1 MIMFHLKSQSHF
13 PVLAQIRFHP
23 IRSFIV
29 CQQYRPISIS
39 ISRHTPRVSFPK
51 NTRSF
56 TNSSLNY
63 SNKSFSMDQ
72 DQNTETI
79 IGIGQLCSTADI
91 QQNLLTCQKLAKEAS
106 EQGAKALF
114 LPEATDYI
122 TTPGS
127 PPTSLSLALPMKT
140 SPFVLGLQSS
150 AKEFSLA
157 INVGIHVPNASGNK
171 VLNRSIWISESG
183 DIVGQYDKVHLFDY
197 AAAGLKESDSVE
209 AGKKIGGPVET
220 CVGKV
225 GLLIC
230 FDLRFP
236 TASLHLRTRNTQI
249 LTYPSAFTIPTGLLH
264 WETLLRARAIETQ
277 SYVVAAA
284 QVGSH
289 NVKRKSYGHSMVIDP
304 LGRVVL
310 DMGGEGDVEGEESTL
325 ASGKLGI
332 ARIDLGKVREAREK
346 MPLMART

>member
-1 MIMFHLKSQSHF
+1 
-13 PVLAQIRFHP
+13 
-23 IRSFIV
+23 
-29 CQQYRPISIS
+29 
-39 ISRHTPRVSFPK
+39 
-51 NTRSF
+51 
-56 TNSSLNY
+56 
-63 SNKSFSMDQ
+63 MDQ
-72 DQNTETI
+72 DQNSETLVA
-79 IGIGQLCSTADI
+79 IGQLCSTADI

-127 PPTSLSLALPMKT
+127 PPTSLSLALPMNT
-140 SPFVLGLQSS
+140 SSFVLGLQSS
-150 AKEFSLA
+150 AKKYSLA
-157 INVGIHVPNASGNK
+157 INVGIHVPNASGDK

-183 DIVGQYDKVHLFDY
+183 DIIGQYDKVHLFDY

-209 AGKKIGGPVET
+209 AGKRVGGPVET

-249 LTYPSAFTIPTGLLH
+249 LTFPSAFTIPTGLLH

-277 SYVVAAA
+277 SYVIAAA

-289 NVKRKSYGHSMVIDP
+289 NVKRESYGHSMVVDP
-304 LGRVVL
+304 LGRIVL
-310 DMGGEGDVEGEESTL
+310 DMGGDDNTL
-325 ASGKLGI
+325 AGGKLGI
-332 ARIDLGKVREAREK
+332 AKIDLGKVGEAREK
-346 MPLMART
+346 MPLLARTDVYE

>member
-13 PVLAQIRFHP
+13 PVLAKIRFHP

-29 CQQYRPISIS
+29 CQQYRPISVS
-39 ISRHTPRVSFPK
+39 ISRHTPRVSFLK

-56 TNSSLNY
+56 TNSSLY
-63 SNKSFSMDQ
+63 HSNKSFRMDQ
-72 DQNTETI
+72 DQNSETI
-79 IGIGQLCSTADI
+79 IAIGQLCSTADI

-127 PPTSLSLALPMKT
+127 PPTSLPLALPMAT

-150 AKEFSLA
+150 AKEYSLA

-209 AGKKIGGPVET
+209 AGKKVWRTVET
-220 CVGKV
+220 SVS
-225 GLLIC
+225 
-230 FDLRFP
+230 P
-236 TASLHLRTRNTQI
+236 TASLHLRTRKTQI

-277 SYVVAAA
+277 SYVIAAA

-289 NVKRKSYGHSMVIDP
+289 NAKRESYGHSMVVDP

-310 DMGGEGDVEGEESTL
+310 DMGGGDVEGEESTL
-325 ASGKLGI
+325 AGGKLGI

-346 MPLMART
+346 MPLMARM